1 MSQSY
6 SDDDTSAAARD
17 LGQARELIGRLLPGA
32 DVGLLFLALD
42 AERAVLAHVYSA
54 EAPSAEAP
62 STEAPVDPAADRS
75 ARELQRVRRQYAL
88 GATARTAQHELN
100 TPLTALLAEAQLL
113 QLEPM
118 SEEHR
123 AAIGRIVALARRIAA
138 VARKFS
144 GGEAPTIG

>member
-32 DVGLLFLALD
+32 DAGLLFLALD
-42 AERAVLAHVYSA
+42 AERAVLARVYSA
-54 EAPSAEAP
+54 EAPSP
-62 STEAPVDPAADRS
+62 EAPVDPAADRS

-100 TPLTALLAEAQLL
+100 NPLTALLAEAQLL